1 MIIYIIKWFRRTI
14 GNSFTSS
21 LLTADVSEDCWWGW
35 AVLQSYA
42 AQTLG
47 GGWQLSVT
55 ISSALMWCPTIG
67 HSHVNVR
74 QRIIPQK
81 CSQYPMSEMFQIF
94 SIVSP
99 IYLICVLVFLCFVIW
114 RDIRDS
120 HSVID
125 KVTFW
130 KCYTEYKTRYM
141 SSFRLVK

>member
-1 MIIYIIKWFRRTI
+1 MI

-21 LLTADVSEDCWWGW
+21 LLTAHAHPTEDCSWGG
-35 AVLQSYA
+35 AVMQSYA

-114 RDIRDS
+114 RDIM
-120 HSVID
+120 
-125 KVTFW
+125 
-130 KCYTEYKTRYM
+130 YQG
-141 SSFRLVK
+141 